1 MPRKPRKKA
10 VPTFY
15 AESIHKGASANRK
28 PKPMRPAVRIP
39 KPMRPAV
46 RIPKARYEDESLVK
60 PGAVR
65 MPKTPVKP
73 KPWMKK
79 KRGKR

>member
-28 PKPMRPAVRIP
+28 PK
-39 KPMRPAV
+39 K
-46 RIPKARYEDESLVK
+46 RYEDESLVK

>member
-1 MPRKPRKKA
+1 MPRKP
-10 VPTFY
+10 
-15 AESIHKGASANRK
+15 ANRK
-28 PKPMRPAVRIP
+28 PK
-39 KPMRPAV
+39 K
-46 RIPKARYEDESLVK
+46 RYEDESLVK